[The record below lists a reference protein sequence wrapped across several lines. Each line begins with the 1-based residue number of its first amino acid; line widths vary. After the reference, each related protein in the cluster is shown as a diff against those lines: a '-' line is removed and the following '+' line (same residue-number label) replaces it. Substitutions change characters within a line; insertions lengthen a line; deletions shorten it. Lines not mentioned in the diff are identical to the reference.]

1 MKSAKL
7 LGFIVSNKG
16 IEVDPN
22 KVKAIQV
29 MSAPETEKKSTKFP
43 RETKLHNPFYFSIN
57 NHLWINLLVTSKTFY
72 NIKYYLQNSPFL
84 VPPVLER
91 PFIYI

>member
-29 MSAPETEKKSTKFP
+29 ISAPETEKQSTRFP

>member
-22 KVKAIQV
+22 KVKATQV
-29 MSAPETEKKSTKFP
+29 ISAPETENKSTRFP

-84 VPPVLER
+84 VPHVIGR